1 MKVNAGTNTNFEIQE
16 YKYKKKLSLKPLYL
30 PLYRKNLLFEKVMML
45 SHNLNNLNNKDNK
58 IDFSNKSYFIYPLKK
73 KNILNSA
80 KKKSNYFQSILV
92 AKLRLKNKSNT
103 SIKRSLSMNDS
114 INDNNRNIN
123 NSNNSAI
130 LSLKSISSFKNPKLN
145 ELYPKTTQKLIPH
158 PYSAYKNDNNFS
170 GIKKKLI
177 FDSEKKK
184 SQGNLKS
191 KIKSIN
197 LFNKKH
203 NNIISGKKRKHYI
216 LKKRNN
222 K

>member
-1 MKVNAGTNTNFEIQE
+1 MKVNAGTNTTFEIQE
-16 YKYKKKLSLKPLYL
+16 YNYKKKLSLKPLYL

-45 SHNLNNLNNKDNK
+45 SRNLNNLNNKDNK

-73 KNILNSA
+73 RNILDSA
-80 KKKSNYFQSILV
+80 KKKSNYFQSIV
-92 AKLRLKNKSNT
+92 ISKLRLKNMSNT

-114 INDNNRNIN
+114 INDNNQKIN

-130 LSLKSISSFKNPKLN
+130 LSLKSISNFKNLKLK
-145 ELYPKTTQKLIPH
+145 ELCPRTTQKFPSH
-158 PYSAYKNDNNFS
+158 PYSAFKKDNFS
-170 GIKKKLI
+170 DIKKKLI

-184 SQGNLKS
+184 NQVNLKS